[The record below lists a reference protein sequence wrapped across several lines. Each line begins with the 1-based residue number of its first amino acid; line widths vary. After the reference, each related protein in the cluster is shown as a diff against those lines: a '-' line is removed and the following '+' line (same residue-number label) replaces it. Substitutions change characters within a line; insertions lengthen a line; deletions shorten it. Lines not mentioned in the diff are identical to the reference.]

1 MRAKHI
7 ASLVLLV
14 PLSACGPSGGDGKG
28 EKGGAKGGPGGGMPP
43 AQVSVITVEPKSLPA
58 NFEYTGQTLGSRE
71 VEVRAR
77 VIGIIQTRNFTE
89 GGKVTKGESLFTVD
103 PAPFI
108 AVALRAEAD
117 VAAAEARLA
126 QAKKN
131 AARLKPLYAEKA
143 VSQKEYDDAVSADA
157 IAEADVKAAR
167 ARLMEARLNITY
179 TKVESPLSGIAGR
192 AQRSEGSLVSGPDV
206 LLTTVTQVD
215 PIWVSFGISDND
227 QLRLNSEAAAGRLE
241 LPKGGKFEVTLKL
254 ADGTLHPQA
263 GKLNFSDVRV
273 SGSTG
278 TSETRA
284 EIPNP
289 RGALRPG
296 QFVRITLTGATR
308 PNAVTVPQRAVLEGP
323 QGKYVYVIDEK
334 STTAQPRPVQV
345 GEWAGDEWI
354 IQGGLKSGEKVI
366 VDGVARIFFPGAPV
380 QVSDPSKGQEQK
392 GADKKGNDKK
402 APEKK

>member
-1 MRAKHI
+1 MRIKQVLPF
-7 ASLVLLV
+7 SLALILA
-14 PLSACGPSGGDGKG
+14 ACGPSGGDGK
-28 EKGGAKGGPGGGMPP
+28 KGGPGGMPP
-43 AQVSVITVEPKSLPA
+43 AQVSVVTVEPKSLPA
-58 NFEYTGQTLGSRE
+58 TFEYTGQTLGSRE

-77 VIGIIQTRNFTE
+77 VTGIIQTRNFTE
-89 GGKVTKGESLFTVD
+89 GGKVNKGESLFTVD

-117 VAAAEARLA
+117 VSAAEARLA

-143 VSQKEYDDAVSADA
+143 VSQKEYDDAVSAEA

-227 QLRLNSEAAAGRLE
+227 QLRLNSESAAGRLE
-241 LPKGGKFEVTLKL
+241 LPKGGKFEVTVKL
-254 ADGTLHPQA
+254 ADGSQHPQA

-273 SGSTG
+273 SGATG

-289 RGALRPG
+289 KGALRPG
-296 QFVRITLTGATR
+296 QFVRVTLKGATR
-308 PNAVTVPQRAVLEGP
+308 PNAVSVPQRAVLEGP
-323 QGKYVYVIDEK
+323 QGKYVYVLDEK
-334 STTAQPRPVQV
+334 STAQPRPVQV
-345 GEWAGDEWI
+345 GEWVGDDWI
-354 IQGGLKSGEKVI
+354 IQSGLKAGDKVI

-380 QVSDPSKGQEQK
+380 MVGDPAK
-392 GADKKGNDKK
+392 ADAAKK
-402 APEKK
+402 APPKK

>member
-1 MRAKHI
+1 MRIKQFLL
-7 ASLVLLV
+7 ASLAPVV
-14 PLSACGPSGGDGKG
+14 AACGPSGDGKG
-28 EKGGAKGGPGGGMPP
+28 GHGPGGGMPP
-43 AQVSVITVEPKSLPA
+43 AQVSVVTVEPKALPA
-58 NFEYTGQTLGSRE
+58 IYEYTGQTLGSRE

-77 VIGIIQTRNFTE
+77 VTGIIQTRNFTE
-89 GGKVTKGESLFTVD
+89 GGQVAKGQSLFSVD

-108 AVALRAEAD
+108 AVALRSEAD

-143 VSQKEYDDAVSADA
+143 VSQKEFDDAVSADA
-157 IAEADVKAAR
+157 IAEADVKAAK

-179 TKVESPLSGIAGR
+179 TKVESPISGIAGR

-227 QLRLNSEAAAGRLE
+227 QQRLNSESAAGRLE
-241 LPKGGKFEVTLKL
+241 LPRGGRFEVTVKL
-254 ADGTLHPQA
+254 ADGTVHPQA
-263 GKLNFSDVRV
+263 GRLNFSDVRV
-273 SGSTG
+273 SATTG

-289 RGALRPG
+289 KGALRPG
-296 QFVRITLTGATR
+296 QFVRVTLKGATR

-323 QGKYVYVIDEK
+323 QGKYVYVLDEK
-334 STTAQPRPVQV
+334 STAQPRPVQV
-345 GEWAGDEWI
+345 GDWVGDDWI
-354 IQGGLKSGEKVI
+354 IQSGLKPGDKVI

-380 QVSDPSKGQEQK
+380 AVAPVGSDAAKK
-392 GADKKGNDKK
+392 ADDAKK
-402 APEKK
+402 APAQK